1 MADLK
6 SMLLGSRNFKIK
18 RVRVD
23 VWDPDSGKL
32 EPREIG
38 VRQPTLFERACIS
51 RDSTNAASAEAK
63 ARVNAQVVIYSACDP
78 DTGEK
83 LFTQHNLNDLVSQS
97 GGGWVDAVAMAAL
110 EVMALPVVDSFC
122 SLPAL
127 DADGKPVLVDGK
139 PSACG
144 GKLAPGERYCP
155 RCGREVPPVLEQV
168 QRS

>member
-18 RVRVD
+18 RLRVD
-23 VWDPDSGKL
+23 VWDPDTGKM

-51 RDSTNAASAEAK
+51 RDSTNAVSPEAK
-63 ARVNAQVVIYSACDP
+63 AKVNAQVVIYSACDP
-78 DTGEK
+78 DTGAK
-83 LFTQHNLNDLVSQS
+83 LFTQHDINDLVAQS
-97 GGGWVDAVAMAAL
+97 GGGWVDQVAMGAL

-122 SLPAL
+122 AQPAVGP
-127 DADGKPVLVDGK
+127 DGAPVLVDGK
-139 PSACG
+139 PAQCG
-144 GKLAPGERYCP
+144 GKLAPTEKYCP
-155 RCGREVPPVLEQV
+155 RCGREAPPVLEQV